1 MQGHKGFIAGGC
13 FKNILSREKVKDV
26 DIFFHNQSDF
36 DEAVAHFNS
45 LVEEGTWTSK
55 YRNNKACAFQEKGSS
70 MWVELIESV
79 FGTPEDILNNFDF
92 TITKFAYYKEIVPDN
107 VTSMPADE
115 SEDFP
120 FPISTWER
128 SYRYKGYGY
137 NLCRESKKKLLD
149 AIRNTTPKD
158 DELSMYNIGGWD

>member
-1 MQGHKGFIAGGC
+1 MTAMINGIG
-13 FKNILSREKVKDV
+13 NICYYIIE
-26 DIFFHNQSDF
+26 IFFEHLHQK
-36 DEAVAHFNS
+36 H
-45 LVEEGTWTSK
+45 LVLD
-55 YRNNKACAFQEKGSS
+55 NK
-70 MWVELIESV
+70 I
-79 FGTPEDILNNFDF
+79 
-92 TITKFAYYKEIVPDN
+92 
-107 VTSMPADE
+107 
-115 SEDFP
+115 P